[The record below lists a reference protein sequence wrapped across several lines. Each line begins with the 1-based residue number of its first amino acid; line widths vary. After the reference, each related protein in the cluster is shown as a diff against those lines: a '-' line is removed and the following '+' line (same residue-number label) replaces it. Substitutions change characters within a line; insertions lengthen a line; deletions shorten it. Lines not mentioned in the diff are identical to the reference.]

1 MKKKAKKSKGK
12 DRVQVVKDK
21 ITQENER
28 HKEKMSKLNR
38 KLAELTDPLGHPAPP
53 PRLGVDRRGHST
65 ALNILLF
72 AALRSGVAVAE
83 ALGREAQGA
92 DQGAESGDEVA
103 VRETAKAPEES
114 LKIATKPGGNRA
126 SRTP

>member
-38 KLAELTDPLGHPAPP
+38 KLAELTDPNVKRKRKVAKLKAQIK
-53 PRLGVDRRGHST
+53 
-65 ALNILLF
+65 ALK
-72 AALRSGVAVAE
+72 AE
-83 ALGREAQGA
+83 M
-92 DQGAESGDEVA
+92 
-103 VRETAKAPEES
+103 K
-114 LKIATKPGGNRA
+114 
-126 SRTP
+126 